1 MELINHLIVN
11 KCSCCFSRHR
21 CLFVV
26 CLFTTVTSG
35 VTSSINEWLTPPVPL
50 ATVSNARSIIE
61 QLTTGFRRSCGCWRF
76 CHVTNRPWIFFF
88 PLTFTLLRRSLTV
101 KVINFYHLNV
111 VFKSLISRRFRS
123 NLLLLSIAR
132 RWLIELRHRRVG
144 SEWCSVSQISWSSL
158 SKRKLRN
165 IGKVIEPAIKGF
177 TIRGFQAE
185 ARPSVLTNLSLHMKI
200 YVGT

>member
-1 MELINHLIVN
+1 MHDRSSNSWPPAVDVLVGADD
-11 KCSCCFSRHR
+11 S
-21 CLFVV
+21 
-26 CLFTTVTSG
+26 VTSP
-35 VTSSINEWLTPPVPL
+35 TAHESFSSRWPSL
-50 ATVSNARSIIE
+50 
-61 QLTTGFRRSCGCWRF
+61 
-76 CHVTNRPWIFFF
+76 FFAV
-88 PLTFTLLRRSLTV
+88 LWLTV

-132 RWLIELRHRRVG
+132 RWLSELRHRRVG